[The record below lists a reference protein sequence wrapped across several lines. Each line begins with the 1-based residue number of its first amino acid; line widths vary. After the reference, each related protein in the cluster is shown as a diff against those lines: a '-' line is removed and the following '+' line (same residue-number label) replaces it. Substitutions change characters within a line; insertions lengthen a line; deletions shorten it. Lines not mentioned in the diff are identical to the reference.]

1 MGSKGH
7 NRVRNVHVR
16 GTVVGM
22 MEFIRAPDDSF
33 AGYLQEDSDLEFSDC
48 SDGVR
53 YAYDKEI
60 DPGGVD

>member
-1 MGSKGH
+1 
-7 NRVRNVHVR
+7 
-16 GTVVGM
+16 M